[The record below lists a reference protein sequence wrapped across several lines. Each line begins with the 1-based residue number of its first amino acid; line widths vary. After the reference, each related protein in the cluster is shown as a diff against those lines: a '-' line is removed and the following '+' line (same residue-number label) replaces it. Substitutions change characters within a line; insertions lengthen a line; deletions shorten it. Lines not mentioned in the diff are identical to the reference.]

1 MNHSLENSIPY
12 EDFLRMKAQTIPP
25 HRMKEFLDSLNG
37 KGSDELQ
44 QFVHSPISVYQQRN
58 HYFYMD
64 STDVAGSLLEL
75 ARPIASPLQHPT
87 VSPGMPLDQHHLPA
101 HHVQLRQGHNID
113 VQHGH
118 QTKCLQQ
125 QLEGQSV
132 SEGQHVVTS
141 NSQERRSCPSSSSQP
156 VKKRKFDLPIEDN
169 YTINQSSL
177 QNAPTTVLALPVQSQ
192 QQAYIPLR
200 QELLTVDS
208 SQLYGLV
215 PASTSSA
222 GQLPNVDSWAIFS
235 AHATCPESQ
244 AVMHTSVPQDTCGIV
259 QMGEIP
265 MSTSSIKLEESRECF
280 EAKKTVPEKTVHAA
294 NTSNFP
300 MQLINV
306 NGNIQIPMSVQSGG
320 RMYQSSKYWDQ
331 QQIQSQGL
339 QCSPSDQ
346 HLRLQS
352 NADFP
357 CVLKTDEGALFW
369 KTWAQIKNAETLKEA
384 ESKIPQ
390 FGGRKPIIFKED
402 ILSVPIAELNYGLCL
417 MSREARKH
425 DGSPYDAD
433 MLFYLFLCMQKYMFD
448 NNRIDNIFADLYYSK
463 FLENLHEILKGWCPR
478 VNPFGY
484 LISSCI
490 AEEMLWDCKQLGAHS
505 PTTLLFTLMYFNT
518 KYFVLK
524 TVEQHSQLAF
534 SKITKQTRKNPGIGK
549 DKNCTIRFLRLYGQ
563 VQSGFKVTEETYV
576 EQLENPD
583 NPLQCPIKLYD
594 FYRFKWENE
603 DSYAVLCEMLA
614 LPLKQLSASVI
625 STVDKGA
632 DRTLHLHSPP
642 EAATGELS
650 QHKLEMVERSCT
662 TGALV
667 SPLLQKYIDLE
678 SQNLPEGRTGQL
690 VIPDQNGTGVI
701 PHSSRARSET
711 LQAGHIDSVPSLH
724 MLTAPGFGASLARED
739 PAVVML
745 SDYLNIWNQ
754 QMDTPGLLNLRN
766 VDH

>member
-12 EDFLRMKAQTIPP
+12 EDYLRMKAQTIPP

-37 KGSDELQ
+37 KGTEEMQ

-87 VSPGMPLDQHHLPA
+87 VSPGMPLDQHHMPL
-101 HHVQLRQGHNID
+101 HHVQLRQSHHVD
-113 VQHGH
+113 VQPG
-118 QTKCLQQ
+118 QQGKTLQQ
-125 QLEGQSV
+125 QLEGQPV
-132 SEGQHVVTS
+132 SEGQSSSIVVTS
-141 NSQERRSCPSSSSQP
+141 NSQERRPCPSSLSQP

-169 YTINQSSL
+169 YTINHSSL
-177 QNAPTTVLALPVQSQ
+177 QNAPPTVLALPVQSQ

-215 PASTSSA
+215 PASSSTA
-222 GQLPNVDSWAIFS
+222 GQLPNVESWAIFS

-244 AVMHTSVPQDTCGIV
+244 ALMHTSVPQDTCGIV

-265 MSTSSIKLEESRECF
+265 MSTTSIKLEDSKESY
-280 EAKKTVPEKTVHAA
+280 EAKKNTPEKTVHAA
-294 NTSNFP
+294 SSSGFP

-306 NGNIQIPMSVQSGG
+306 NGNIQIPLSVQSGG
-320 RMYQSSKYWDQ
+320 RVYQSSKYWDQ
-331 QQIQSQGL
+331 QQVQ
-339 QCSPSDQ
+339 PE
-346 HLRLQS
+346 
-352 NADFP
+352 
-357 CVLKTDEGALFW
+357 EGALFW

-384 ESKIPQ
+384 ENKGPQ
-390 FGGRKPIIFKED
+390 FGRRKPIIFKED

-417 MSREARKH
+417 LTREARKH

-433 MLFYLFLCMQKYMFD
+433 MLFYLFLCMQKHMFD
-448 NNRIDNIFADLYYSK
+448 NNRIDNVFADLYYSK

-484 LISSCI
+484 FISSCI
-490 AEEMLWDCKQLGAHS
+490 AEDMLWDCKQLGAHS

-518 KYFVLK
+518 KYFILK

-563 VQSGFKVTEETYV
+563 VQSGLKVAEETYV

-594 FYRFKWENE
+594 FYRFKCPQGARGPTDAFYLVPEPVVAPNSPIWYSAQPVNE
-603 DSYAVLCEMLA
+603 EVMEQMLTRI
-614 LPLKQLSASVI
+614 LLVKEVQ
-625 STVDKGA
+625 
-632 DRTLHLHSPP
+632 
-642 EAATGELS
+642 EAHA
-650 QHKLEMVERSCT
+650 
-662 TGALV
+662 
-667 SPLLQKYIDLE
+667 
-678 SQNLPEGRTGQL
+678 
-690 VIPDQNGTGVI
+690 
-701 PHSSRARSET
+701 SSRISA
-711 LQAGHIDSVPSLH
+711 
-724 MLTAPGFGASLARED
+724 
-739 PAVVML
+739 
-745 SDYLNIWNQ
+745 Y
-754 QMDTPGLLNLRN
+754 
-766 VDH
+766 